1 MVAFVNNSG
10 VISAFDD
17 SSSPAI
23 ETKWLKDN
31 LRIEPY
37 GNYIRLTSVNQNQ
50 RASVDYLVSNIVGAT
65 SANQFAGVLL
75 GYLEVYG
82 GGGGSSLTPDQLAAI
97 QGANAPSGSN
107 PFATQG
113 DLSPLSID
121 TTKTALATLI
131 TNSEITIGAKYRITD
146 AVQGV
151 IWVWGVDANVIS
163 TNAALE
169 GDYDGTT
176 STVGSW
182 GDYDL
187 VNDFYMPNYSGEN
200 YISLLM
206 KGSRVENRAE
216 LDAAYTFA
224 KSLAPSEPA
233 RYTIVIPPCYIDG
246 ETNNFI
252 IDAEFI
258 DIKSLTGK
266 PDVIFVNGTIEVD
279 TSNIHLVGLN
289 VGLQAFTLTSDDASN
304 LYEHCVG
311 GSDSFGA
318 SGTASGTFNNCIGG
332 DSSFGA
338 SGTASGTFNNCIGGD
353 QSFGGGGTASGTFN
367 NCIGGIQSFGGNFG
381 TASGVFNNCI
391 GGIQSFGSLGTVS
404 GTFTNCLGDDN
415 SFAGTLEGKCYNC
428 RIIGTNFPTVAT
440 GGITRLCINGDN
452 TEDNQG

>member
-1 MVAFVNNSG
+1 MSIPTNFKPITDPS
-10 VISAFDD
+10 ITTY
-17 SSSPAI
+17 SSPNVDDVFHVVDVSDTTDSAA
-23 ETKWLKDN
+23 
-31 LRIEPY
+31 
-37 GNYIRLTSVNQNQ
+37 GTSK
-50 RASVDYLVSNIVGAT
+50 RAKLSDVLALV
-65 SANQFAGVLL
+65 
-75 GYLEVYG
+75 
-82 GGGGSSLTPDQLAAI
+82 
-97 QGANAPSGSN
+97 
-107 PFATQG
+107 
-113 DLSPLSID
+113 SPLSID

-216 LDAAYTFA
+216 LDAAYAFA
-224 KSLAPSEPA
+224 KSIAPTVSA

-246 ETNNFI
+246 ETNNFV
-252 IDAEFI
+252 IDTEFI

-289 VGLQAFTLTSDDASN
+289 VGLQAFTLTSDATTN

-311 GSDSFGA
+311 GTDSFGY
-318 SGTASGTFNNCIGG
+318 N
-332 DSSFGA
+332 
-338 SGTASGTFNNCIGGD
+338 GTASGTFNNCIGGD
-353 QSFGGGGTASGTFN
+353 QSFGGANGTASGTFTNCIGGDLSFGYGGIASGTFNNCIGGLQSFGYNGTASGTFN
-367 NCIGGIQSFGGNFG
+367 NCIGGDQSFGYIG
-381 TASGVFNNCI
+381 TASGTFTNCI
-391 GGIQSFGSLGTVS
+391 GGDLSFGASGTVS